1 MSIREDIFYLKNYK
15 AGNENDASLSK
26 WDPLEDFSQNF
37 KETQFVL
44 GGHAL

>member
-1 MSIREDIFYLKNYK
+1 MSIREDIFYLKNCK